1 MARLKAADREHICVL
16 DANNHHDPYHDC
28 SRASHLPSFR
38 YEYCCGPRGAVFI
51 LVLVVWGFVAPAVA
65 HNRRRCRT
73 CTCGTCAW
81 RTLYFDDMMRTL
93 QLISLAMLLSD
104 VSADK
109 PPVGRHDA
117 ENEAIGLAFFKKNK
131 KCYGLPASGTAA
143 KVQRVA
149 CLNAAKEA
157 RAAKASPTSPSVSL
171 PPSVA
176 APLTAAPALSSSASA
191 SPRAVEKS
199 ASSPPTPQVSPPP
212 RAPRPSRSSR
222 LRAQAI
228 RGAEPRESS
237 EAEAKEVARV
247 AVEKAA
253 ASVAATAAEAKV
265 AVEAAAAPKSFLC
278 ATFGLCFG

>member
-1 MARLKAADREHICVL
+1 MARLKAADREHFCVL
-16 DANNHHDPYHDC
+16 DAHNHDPYHDC
-28 SRASHLPSFR
+28 SRICICPISLQNNLMLWDDT
-38 YEYCCGPRGAVFI
+38 GRGFHTCKSVGSGD
-51 LVLVVWGFVAPAVA
+51 LVAPAVA
-65 HNRRRCRT
+65 HNRRRYL
-73 CTCGTCAW
+73 W
-81 RTLYFDDMMRTL
+81 YHLYFDDMMRTL
-93 QLISLAMLLSD
+93 QLTSLAMLLS

-157 RAAKASPTSPSVSL
+157 RAAKTSPTPPSVSL

-176 APLTAAPALSSSASA
+176 APSAAPVLSSSTSA

-212 RAPRPSRSSR
+212 RAPRPSRSAR

-228 RGAEPRESS
+228 RGAEPRQSS
-237 EAEAKEVARV
+237 EPEVKEVARV

-253 ASVAATAAEAKV
+253 ASVAATAAEAKA
-265 AVEAAAAPKSFLC
+265 AVEAAPAPKSFLC